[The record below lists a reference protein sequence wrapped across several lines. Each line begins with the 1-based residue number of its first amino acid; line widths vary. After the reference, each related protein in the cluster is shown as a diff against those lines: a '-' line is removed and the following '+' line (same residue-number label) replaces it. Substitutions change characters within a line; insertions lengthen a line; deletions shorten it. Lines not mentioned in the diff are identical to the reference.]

1 HGVVA
6 ALAGLA
12 LAAVAAPVRA
22 NSVTALEGS
31 WTVAQATV
39 NGALRADGKVL
50 NATWTFRGPELVMQ
64 NANGERLRPAL
75 SFDSTG
81 RTRIRRRGTAR
92 GGRQSPHAGRGGAR
106 ARRRRLFGHQWLDR
120 RGGRAQAR
128 NGDDSQVRGAERR
141 PDRATALRHARARSV
156 VAASCLR
163 PRMVLVRTLLALA
176 VCGMAAVGC

>member
-1 HGVVA
+1 MSAGEDRIGSEAAHDMIIVRGHGVVA

-64 NANGERLRPAL
+64 NVNGERLRSAL
-75 SFDSTG
+75 SFD
-81 RTRIRRRGTAR
+81 
-92 GGRQSPHAGRGGAR
+92 
-106 ARRRRLFGHQWLDR
+106 
-120 RGGRAQAR
+120 
-128 NGDDSQVRGAERR
+128 
-141 PDRATALRHARARSV
+141 ATAEPPAFHVTPIDPPGERPLWISGSDEATNYAWPSTTESTAAPRTSV
-156 VAASCLR
+156 PGTSSWC
-163 PRMVLVRTLLALA
+163 
-176 VCGMAAVGC
+176 